1 MIDSFLKHCG
11 EKIPKKKEETI
22 DYPDNSHVQLESP
35 SGWCI
40 TENHKKC
47 PYQFRHGK
55 CGCKCHKEKK

>member
-1 MIDSFLKHCG
+1 MPKRK
-11 EKIPKKKEETI
+11 KIEDYL
-22 DYPDNSHVQLESP
+22 DYPDNSHVQLKSP

-40 TENHKKC
+40 TEDHKKC